1 METFLSVIIFFSSIF
16 FIVGLIWLLM
26 SFFTHKSAKLPLLS
40 TCGTLIVFVI
50 CFASMM
56 DFVQNKKPSKLEK
69 ARNAVTGLYT
79 SNKMKNI
86 NAGTEKNDISKA
98 KAKVDQLHSGYQ
110 KDKYLSYI
118 SKAKKQ
124 LKHEY
129 DFSDSSSSSSSSSV
143 KKSNEEKF
151 QEKINSLNKGTAQS
165 ATYDK
170 NSKTVTWVGYDAWES
185 YSDSDLQKTMDILQT
200 ITYRQSARYN
210 VQNINIVVKTPD
222 GNVIATASNGSDLN
236 FAK

>member
-1 METFLSVIIFFSSIF
+1 
-16 FIVGLIWLLM
+16 M

-50 CFASMM
+50 CFAFMM
-56 DFVQNKKPSKLEK
+56 DFVQNKKLSKLEEAK
-69 ARNAVTGLYT
+69 NAVAGLYT

-86 NAGTEKNDISKA
+86 NAKTEKDDISKA
-98 KAKVDQLHSGYQ
+98 KAKVDRLHSGYQ

-129 DFSDSSSSSSSSSV
+129 DFSDSSSSSSF

-165 ATYDK
+165 AIYDK
-170 NSKTVTWVGYDAWES
+170 NSKTVTWVGYDAWEN
-185 YSDSDLQKTMDILQT
+185 YSDSDLQKMMDILQA

-222 GNVIATASNGSDLN
+222 GNVIATASNGSDLK
-236 FAK
+236 FVK

>member
-1 METFLSVIIFFSSIF
+1 
-16 FIVGLIWLLM
+16 
-26 SFFTHKSAKLPLLS
+26 
-40 TCGTLIVFVI
+40 
-50 CFASMM
+50 M